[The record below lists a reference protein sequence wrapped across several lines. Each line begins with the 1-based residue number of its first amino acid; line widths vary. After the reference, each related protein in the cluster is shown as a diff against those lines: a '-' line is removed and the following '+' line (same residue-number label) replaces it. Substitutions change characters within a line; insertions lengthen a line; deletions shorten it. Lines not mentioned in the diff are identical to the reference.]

1 MVSDG
6 VNRTLK
12 KTIYDKYAKK
22 GRRNRSQDVSEFY
35 FKKAYG
41 YSVSKQKKEHAR
53 EEDKVFVNADKTMRR
68 LWKEYEEFTV

>member
-41 YSVSKQKKEHAR
+41 YSVSK
-53 EEDKVFVNADKTMRR
+53 
-68 LWKEYEEFTV
+68 